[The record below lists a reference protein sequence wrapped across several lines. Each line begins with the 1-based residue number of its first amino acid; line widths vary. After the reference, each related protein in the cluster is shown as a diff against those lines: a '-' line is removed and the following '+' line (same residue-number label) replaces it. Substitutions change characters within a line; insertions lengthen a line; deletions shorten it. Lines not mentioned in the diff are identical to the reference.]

1 MEETQERDSSSKRME
16 SESRRGPA
24 TSATRMRSNGVSRR
38 PPPATK
44 SSEEI
49 FKEAIEHRIRHKNIP
64 IPLSEKRR
72 LMRKIGTQFSVV
84 SHVTDETPALIRSGG
99 VGFTRFLTKL
109 GDLWALVEPWAKTLK
124 KIEGTSGSG
133 VASYFRLLRTLL
145 YLNLVVAI
153 IFLVFIILPTAGKPS
168 TDQTFHTADI
178 FLGTGP
184 LQDSILFYGA
194 YTKTTSAFPW
204 SGFDIPSGYFYA
216 VFVSYLVYLLSLMI
230 NMVSAVRKSFI
241 DSAEI
246 EGKKFGPALFT
257 SWEMTIE
264 DSISAKQLMNKICMD
279 LTKLLKQKRTRVP
292 VTKSRLFLRI
302 LTFVGVLA
310 IFTGIGWLLYFLLQS
325 DKIDQKIFVWIVPAM
340 VSTMIFLLPWFLRTL
355 NLVEGYGS
363 RHNLYLRLFQ
373 TFLLSTFVLTL
384 LRVTHM
390 LPSESEELP
399 SESEE
404 LLHPSCRETSFGQE
418 MYRLIIFYFF
428 FVVLLNFL
436 ADTILSRM
444 SKTPPQFDIS
454 SNTTDLIYIQM
465 AACFG
470 ALYSPLL
477 PLITTCIFI
486 LVFYIQLISLKLN
499 FSESKKTWT
508 TSTTRTVYLILTSL
522 AIAIPFFFY
531 YITLMKSNC
540 GPFSSL
546 RHPID
551 VTGLTTSMGDR
562 TYVSYWIFSKGV
574 WALITVASAIFFY
587 YSFSSARATR
597 KLGKELL
604 RELQGEVKELR
615 VLQKAAARVIKR
627 DTNAFL

>member
-1 MEETQERDSSSKRME
+1 MIYT
-16 SESRRGPA
+16 
-24 TSATRMRSNGVSRR
+24 N
-38 PPPATK
+38 
-44 SSEEI
+44 
-49 FKEAIEHRIRHKNIP
+49 
-64 IPLSEKRR
+64 
-72 LMRKIGTQFSVV
+72 
-84 SHVTDETPALIRSGG
+84 RSGG
-99 VGFTRFLTKL
+99 AGFTRFLRKL
-109 GDLWALVEPWAKTLK
+109 GDLWAFVEPWAKTLK

-145 YLNLVVAI
+145 YLNFVVAL

-168 TDQTFHTADI
+168 TNQTFHIADI

-216 VFVSYLVYLLSLMI
+216 VFVSYLVYLLSLMV

-279 LTKLLKQKRTRVP
+279 LTKLLKRKRTRMP
-292 VTKSRLFLRI
+292 VTKSRLFVRI
-302 LTFVGVLA
+302 LTFVGVLV
-310 IFTGIGWLLYFLLQS
+310 IFICIGYLLYFLLQS
-325 DKIDQKIFVWIVPAM
+325 DKIDQKIFVWIVPALI
-340 VSTMIFLLPWFLRTL
+340 STLIFLLPWFLRTL

-373 TFLLSTFVLTL
+373 TFLLATFLLTL

-390 LPSESEELP
+390 LPSNSEQ
-399 SESEE
+399 
-404 LLHPSCRETSFGQE
+404 LLQTTCRETSFGQE

-444 SKTPPQFDIS
+444 SATPPQFDIS

-508 TSTTRTVYLILTSL
+508 TSTTRTVYLILTFL
-522 AIAIPFFFY
+522 AIAIPFAFFFY

-540 GPFSSL
+540 GPFSSVPN
-546 RHPID
+546 PID

-574 WALITVASAIFFY
+574 WALITVATAIFFY
-587 YSFSSARATR
+587 YRSQLRIKKKADKSKQTGLYFPFYCQLLLCKGNSKTGKGTFARTARRGSLSFTNMYLHFSFS
-597 KLGKELL
+597 LIHFHDLWIHHDGML
-604 RELQGEVKELR
+604 R
-615 VLQKAAARVIKR
+615 
-627 DTNAFL
+627 